1 MRRGLATVATIGML
15 SGFLFAIVLGIMV
28 AVGTVSVVA
37 AAVLVVLFNLAI
49 LLVSPTLNDF
59 LYRWL
64 YGLEWIAIDDLRE
77 RSQRSAAVI
86 EAVTSDY
93 GYGQPKLG
101 LIPDSNP
108 TAFTYGSARFNGRIV
123 LTEGIFEYLDDEEAA
138 SVVAHELGHITSRDF
153 VIMTLANTIV
163 QLLYLAAVYSW
174 RIAAASGGGSS
185 SRGRGRAAGALY
197 GVAVLSYVLWF
208 VGQYMVLYL
217 SRVREY
223 AADAFSAEYTHP
235 DALSSALVKI
245 AYGIVMSEDDPEL
258 ERATRNIG
266 IVNIDRSKTDG
277 IAYYNTQTSGGDPD
291 LLLRSFL
298 FDLKNPWAKLL
309 ELNST
314 HPLTGKRVKAL
325 SGMAG
330 ASRFDFAD
338 IERRLSVDRGR
349 LWRNFGRDLA
359 ALALPM
365 ILAIGFPL
373 IYLVA
378 ILLEFVAFS
387 WFAIAGGWLF
397 FVGLAMVA
405 QTRYKYPSGE
415 STTTSVIELLADV
428 YASPVRGT
436 RARLDGELIGR
447 GRAGYR
453 FSEDLMFQ
461 DESGLMYITY
471 EHWLPVV
478 GNFLF
483 SVRRVPELIGESV
496 EIDGWYLR
504 GVSPWLGM
512 QRLRTDGETVT
523 GFINLGGYVVG
534 GVLLIVGLVLLVLG
548 L

>member
-1 MRRGLATVATIGML
+1 MRRALATVATLGML
-15 SGFLFAIVLGIMV
+15 SGFLFAIVLGFMV
-28 AVGTVSVVA
+28 TVGTVSIVA
-37 AAVLVVLFNLAI
+37 AVALVVVFNFAI

-64 YGLEWIAIDDLRE
+64 YGLEWISLDELRE
-77 RSQRSAAVI
+77 RSPRSAAVI
-86 EAVTSDY
+86 EEVTSDY
-93 GYGQPKLG
+93 DYSQPKLG

-123 LTEGIFEYLDDEEAA
+123 VTEGIFEYLDDEEAA
-138 SVVAHELGHITSRDF
+138 SVVAHELGHVTSRDF
-153 VIMTLANTIV
+153 VVMTLANTIV

-185 SRGRGRAAGALY
+185 GSGRGRAAGALY

-235 DALSSALVKI
+235 DALSSALVTI
-245 AYGIVMSEDDPEL
+245 AYGIVTSEDDPEL
-258 ERATRNIG
+258 ERATRTLG
-266 IVNIDRSKTDG
+266 IVNIDRSKTEG
-277 IAYYNTQTSGGDPD
+277 IIYHNTQTAGGDPD

-330 ASRFDFAD
+330 ADRFDFDD
-338 IERRLSVDRGR
+338 IERRLSVDRRR
-349 LWRNFGRDLA
+349 LWRKFARDIA
-359 ALALPM
+359 VLALPM
-365 ILAIGFPL
+365 LLAVGYPL
-373 IYLVA
+373 VYLGAVA
-378 ILLEFVAFS
+378 LEFVG
-387 WFAIAGGWLF
+387 FAWLALAGGWLF
-397 FVGLAMVA
+397 FVGLAMVSQA
-405 QTRYKYPSGE
+405 RYKYPTGE
-415 STTTSVIELLADV
+415 PTRTSVIELLADV

-436 RARLDGELIGR
+436 AARLDGELIGR

-461 DESGLMYITY
+461 DDSGLMYVKY
-471 EHWLPVV
+471 EHWLPIL

-483 SVRRVPELIGESV
+483 SVKRVPELIGESV

-512 QRLRTDGETVT
+512 HRLRTDGETIK
-523 GFINLGGYVVG
+523 GFIHLGGYVAG
-534 GVLLIVGLVLLVLG
+534 GLLLAIGLLLLVVGL
-548 L
+548 